1 MIDMI
6 AEIVGLIKNK
16 QYLEA
21 QKRIDAAHEQ
31 FCCQEVQ
38 DRRRKLDALNESIV
52 QINITIKKIEQQY
65 NGIKK
70 LSTDAVMGS
79 LDRYLSSLK
88 REHNKLLVIKKG
100 TSKTKQSS

>member
-6 AEIVGLIKNK
+6 AEIVRLIKDK

-31 FCCQEVQ
+31 LCCKEVQ
-38 DRRRKLDALNESIV
+38 GRRDKLDALNKSLV
-52 QINITIKKIEQQY
+52 QINTTICKIEQQY
-65 NGIKK
+65 NVIKE

-88 REHNKLLVIKKG
+88 RERNKLLVIKK
-100 TSKTKQSS
+100 TSKI

>member
-38 DRRRKLDALNESIV
+38 GRRDKLDALNKSLV
-52 QINITIKKIEQQY
+52 QINTIVCQIEQQY
-65 NGIKK
+65 NVIKG
-70 LSTDAVMGS
+70 LSTEAVMGS

-88 REHNKLLVIKKG
+88 RERNKLLVIKKG